1 MTEGQNSPFKFPADM
16 LAFTEQ
22 SFDQARG
29 AFEKLMGMAQTTVA
43 TAESH
48 TKAAQAGAKDVSA
61 KVMEFA
67 ERNVFDAFAYAQ
79 KLVHAKDPQTLLQ
92 LHTEF
97 VQSQIKTLTD
107 QAKVLG
113 ETATNAVKSSTEQKN
128 N

>member
-1 MTEGQNSPFKFPADM
+1 MTEGPNSPFKFPAEM

-29 AFEKLMGMAQTTVA
+29 AFEKLMGVAHTTVA
-43 TAESH
+43 TAESQ

-79 KLVHAKDPQTLLQ
+79 KLVHARDPQTLVQ

-97 VQSQIKTLTD
+97 VQSQIKTLTE
-107 QAKVLG
+107 QAKALG
-113 ETATNAVKSSTEQKN
+113 EVAASAAKSGMAPKT
-128 N
+128 